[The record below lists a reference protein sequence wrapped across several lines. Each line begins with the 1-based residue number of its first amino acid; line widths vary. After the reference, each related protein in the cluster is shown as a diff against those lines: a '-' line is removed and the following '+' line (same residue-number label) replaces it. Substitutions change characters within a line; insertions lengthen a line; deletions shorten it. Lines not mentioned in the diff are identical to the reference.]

1 MIIVIVSLLMNEE
14 DEEKTL
20 ALEVQVEGEAVLE
33 AIYFGE
39 RLGYLSSYQMSPQ
52 LHHQSCLSINSTIHD
67 STGLRVYAG
76 CHVMIRFLVTYGD
89 ELVRGKRVIEI
100 GSGVGLLGLV
110 GMSLTE
116 PRMLVCTDGELEA
129 LCIIDKNIGI
139 LYRDEPLR
147 RKSTCSRQLLWGD
160 EQMIADVLISPSSS
174 SPCDPGSTSSCS
186 RAFDVVIGCELM
198 YYRTDIQSLV
208 DTVLKLTVEGGMFV
222 HGHLFRAPNQEQHL
236 IQCLRVLGWDTME
249 VPVSEFID
257 AAELGHH
264 IEWYRVRCLVS
275 APSAVVSR
283 LLASHSSWFVF
294 EATSSHDAYGGHNDT
309 HDEGDELHALF
320 NIT

>member
-1 MIIVIVSLLMNEE
+1 ML
-14 DEEKTL
+14 TL
-20 ALEVQVEGEAVLE
+20 AREVQQVEGAAVLE
-33 AIYFGE
+33 EIYFGE
-39 RLGYLSSYQMSPQ
+39 RLGYLSSYQLSPQ

-76 CHVMIRFLVTYGD
+76 CHVMIRFLVAYGD
-89 ELVRGKRVIEI
+89 ELVRNKRVVEV

-116 PRMLVCTDGELEA
+116 PSMLVCTDGEQEA
-129 LCIIDKNIGI
+129 LCIIDKNIDI
-139 LYRDEPLR
+139 LYRDVPLR
-147 RKSTCSRQLLWGD
+147 QESTCSRQLLWGD

-174 SPCDPGSTSSCS
+174 SSCDPESTSSCSRS

-208 DTVLKLTVEGGMFV
+208 DTVLKLTGEGGIFV

-236 IQCLRVLGWDTME
+236 IQCLRVLGWDTVE
-249 VPVSEFID
+249 APVSEFID
-257 AAELGHH
+257 AAELDHH

-275 APSAVVSR
+275 APSVVTSH
-283 LLASHSSWFVF
+283 LLASHSSWFLF
-294 EATSSHDAYGGHNDT
+294 EATSSHDAYGGGNDP
-309 HDEGDELHALF
+309 HDEGDEL
-320 NIT
+320 